1 MRKKK
6 AFCSRALAR
15 CLRGAGVALLLVLLG
30 ACGNGVRDADIDVLK
45 AQITKA
51 FKKKNQTVTEMV
63 LTRDSA
69 YQVSGMIHV
78 KIESSM
84 GERIFYTPC
93 VASMD
98 PTSRDFSWKCESVP

>member
-1 MRKKK
+1 M
-6 AFCSRALAR
+6 
-15 CLRGAGVALLLVLLG
+15 ALLLLLVG
-30 ACGNGVRDADIDVLK
+30 GCGNGVRDADIDALK

-51 FKKKNQTVTEMV
+51 FKKKDQTVTEMF

-78 KIESSM
+78 KVESPM

-93 VASMD
+93 AASMD